1 MYWRDVYERK
11 VTTARRAISQ
21 VKRGRTIF
29 IGTGCGHPQELT
41 DELIENSESL
51 ADNSIINP
59 FSFSAGPFSEKRL
72 EDSFRLNSFHLGTE
86 IEEAMRLGRADYTP
100 LHMSEIPR
108 LIEDD
113 RIPIDVALIMVS
125 PPDMHGYCSFGVSVD
140 ITKTATESA
149 ELVIAEVNRQMPRTL
164 GDCFI
169 HISEIDHII
178 EVDYPIAHDLFLENA
193 RDEVINTIAE
203 QVASLVDDGATL
215 QIGMG
220 MIPNAVPRF
229 LMDRK
234 DLGVHTE
241 MFSDGIIELVEK
253 GIINGKRKTLNPEK
267 VVASFCIG
275 TERLMEFVDNN
286 PMLEFHPS
294 SYTNDPRVI
303 GNQYKM
309 VAINSAPAVDLT
321 GQVTADRMSV
331 PYASSPGGQ
340 EDFIRGASYSK
351 KGRSILA
358 LPSTTIDGNHSR
370 ILPSLPAGAGV
381 SSTREDVHYVVTEY
395 GIAQLRGK
403 TIVQRALELINIAH
417 PSFRNELLDAAK
429 ELNFLPEYQSSLPYR
444 GKVYPR
450 EFEYWETFDGREAL
464 VRPIRPSD
472 ERLLREL
479 FYSFSD
485 KTTYQRFMSLNP
497 RVTRTERLKLINLDY
512 DEQMAFGVFILDGER
527 EELVAISHWH
537 KDVKTNTAEVSF
549 IVNDDWQGK
558 GLGRYLLNVM
568 ILAGRKNRIKAF
580 TAETLVNNTGMLKLF
595 YSTGLN
601 VKAEL
606 RDDIYSIY
614 FELEKEKE

>member
-1 MYWRDVYERK
+1 MYWRDEYERK
-11 VTTARRAISQ
+11 VTTARRAMSH
-21 VKRGRTIF
+21 VKRGRTIY
-29 IGTGCGHPQELT
+29 IGTGCGHPRELT
-41 DELIENSESL
+41 DELIENSDAL

-59 FSFSAGPFSEKRL
+59 FSFTTGHFADKRL

-86 IEEAMRLGRADYTP
+86 IEAAMKQGRADYTP

-125 PPDMHGYCSFGVSVD
+125 PPDMHGFCSYGVSVD
-140 ITKTATESA
+140 ITKTATEAA

-169 HISEIDHII
+169 HISEIDHLV
-178 EVDYPIAHDLFLENA
+178 EVDYPIAHDLFVEDA
-193 RDEVINTIAE
+193 RDEVIDSIAGF
-203 QVASLVDDGATL
+203 AATLVDDGATL
-215 QIGMG
+215 QLGMG
-220 MIPNAVPRF
+220 IIPNAVPRF
-229 LMDRK
+229 LGGRK

-241 MFSDGIIELVEK
+241 MFSDGIIDLVER
-253 GIINGKRKTLNPEK
+253 GVINGRRKTHNPEK

-275 TERLMEFVDNN
+275 SERLMEFVDNN

-294 SYTNDPRVI
+294 SYTNDPRII
-303 GNQYKM
+303 GSQYKM

-351 KGRSILA
+351 KGRSILV
-358 LPSTTIDGNHSR
+358 LPSTTIDGEHSR

-381 SSTREDVHYVVTEY
+381 SSTREDVHYVITEY

-417 PSFRNELLDAAK
+417 PDFRNGLLEAAK
-429 ELNFLPEYQSSLPYR
+429 ELNFLPEDQSSLPYR

-450 EFEYWETFDGREAL
+450 EFEYWDTFNGHEAL
-464 VRPIRPSD
+464 VRPLRPAD
-472 ERLLREL
+472 ERHLRDL
-479 FYSFSD
+479 FYSFSE

-497 RVTRTERLKLINLDY
+497 RISRSERMKLANVDY
-512 DEQMAFGVFILDGER
+512 DEQMAFGVFLLDGER
-527 EELVAISHWH
+527 EEMVAVSHYQ
-537 KDVKTNTAEVSF
+537 KDPKTNTAEVSF
-549 IVNDDWQGK
+549 IVRDDWQGH
-558 GLGRYLLNVM
+558 GLGRYLLNLM
-568 ILAGRKNRIKAF
+568 IQAGRKNRIKAF
-580 TAETLVNNTGMLKLF
+580 TAEVLANNTGMLKLF
-595 YSTGLN
+595 YGTGLD
-601 VKAEL
+601 VKAVL
-606 RDDIYSIY
+606 QDDVYSIY